1 MEDHSQSTP
10 DPADERNSRLNQ
22 EPGTAAPQP
31 HGGTAPSQSPDSKA
45 REERGNEGPEEMPG
59 FGQGA

>member
-1 MEDHSQSTP
+1 MENRSQSTP
-10 DPADERNSRLNQ
+10 QPADERDSPLNQ

-31 HGGTAPSQSPDSKA
+31 HGGTGRSQSPDSKA